1 MKRIC
6 MTGFDPVRSLGD
18 SANPSYELI
27 RSFPKEFMGF
37 EVLTFEVPTAF
48 DRNRAAVAYI
58 IQEHKP
64 DIFLGLGLS
73 GSRNEITL
81 ENVGI
86 NFRDAG
92 YMKDNDGMTPHHQP
106 IFEDGDAAYICPM
119 PVSEIVSRAQTEGI
133 PMAESYY
140 CGTYCCNQVLY
151 NGLYHRAKYF
161 PDMLAGF
168 LHVPYFPEQVIGR
181 KSAPSIPRKQS
192 ARALELVLEAC
203 AALVGGRE
211 TVG

>member
-18 SANPSYELI
+18 DKNPSYELI
-27 RSFPKEFMGF
+27 REFPREFMGY

-48 DRNRAAVAYI
+48 NRNREAVASI
-58 IQEHKP
+58 IKEYTP

-73 GSRNEITL
+73 GSRYDITL

-92 YMKDNDGMTPHHQP
+92 FMKDNDGEMPHHEK
-106 IFEDGDAAYICPM
+106 IYADGADGYITPM
-119 PVSEIVSRAQTEGI
+119 PVPKVVARAQSEGI
-133 PMAESYY
+133 QMSESYY

-151 NGLYHRAKYF
+151 NGLYHRDKFF
-161 PDMLAGF
+161 PNMLAGF
-168 LHVPYFPEQVIGR
+168 LHVPYFPEMVIGR
-181 KSAPSIPRKQS
+181 KAAPAMAREKS
-192 ARALELVLEAC
+192 ARALQILLEEC
-203 AALVGGRE
+203 VKQLE
-211 TVG
+211 K